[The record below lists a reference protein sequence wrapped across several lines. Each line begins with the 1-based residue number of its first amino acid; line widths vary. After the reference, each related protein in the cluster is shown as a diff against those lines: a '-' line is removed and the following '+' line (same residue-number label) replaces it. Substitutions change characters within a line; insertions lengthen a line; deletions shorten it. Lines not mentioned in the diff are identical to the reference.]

1 MKILFLIF
9 IAHLFKEILSRIF
22 ELKIYRGPYATV
34 VLAAVFVRYDHC
46 NEIVIS
52 LFKMSSWTFYRGAH
66 IFIIKTKPD

>member
-52 LFKMSSWTFYRGAH
+52 LFKMSS
-66 IFIIKTKPD
+66 